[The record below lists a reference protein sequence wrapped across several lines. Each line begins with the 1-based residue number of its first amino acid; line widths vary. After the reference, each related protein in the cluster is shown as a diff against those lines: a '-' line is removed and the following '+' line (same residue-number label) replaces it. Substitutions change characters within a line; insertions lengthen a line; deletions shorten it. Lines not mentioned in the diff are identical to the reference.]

1 MCWKWSNLLSWGHM
15 YQRLQRWVLDA
26 KSMLTLTEVAVTSS
40 VPCWVEIKHSAVE
53 VGVGRHEP
61 IRGLLLLFVI
71 VIIVVFSVVV
81 VGVALT
87 ESALTEWSLIKE
99 GCVSQRK
106 KYIRFKNIQESCKK
120 QWKMQTPPTIGP
132 SPTPTPTAGIPQPST
147 AACVELL
154 PTNEIWLMQFLQL
167 RKRSRSSPR
176 RLLHSQVW

>member
-1 MCWKWSNLLSWGHM
+1 MWWNWSNLLSWGHM

-26 KSMLTLTEVAVTSS
+26 KSMLTLTEVAVTTS

-61 IRGLLLLFVI
+61 ICGFLLLLVVVI

-87 ESALTEWSLIKE
+87 ESALTEWSLMKE

-106 KYIRFKNIQESCKK
+106 KMRFKKYSRELQETLKKCKRL
-120 QWKMQTPPTIGP
+120 PPLVHHQLRRQQQV
-132 SPTPTPTAGIPQPST
+132 SRST
-147 AACVELL
+147 ALPPVWNFYPPMQWDLGFNLL
-154 PTNEIWLMQFLQL
+154 CSNIFSFLT
-167 RKRSRSSPR
+167 
-176 RLLHSQVW
+176 H

>member
-1 MCWKWSNLLSWGHM
+1 M

-40 VPCWVEIKHSAVE
+40 VPCWVELKHSAVE

-87 ESALTEWSLIKE
+87 ESALTEWSLMKE

-106 KYIRFKNIQESCKK
+106 NIYALKIFKRVARNNEKCKR
-120 QWKMQTPPTIGP
+120 
-132 SPTPTPTAGIPQPST
+132 
-147 AACVELL
+147 LL
-154 PTNEIWLMQFLQL
+154 PLVHHQL
-167 RKRSRSSPR
+167 RRQQQVSRSPA
-176 RLLHSQVW
+176 LPPVWNFYPPMRSD